1 MGTKNENQKKQIL
14 EEKLRNKETE
24 LVENQKTFEM
34 YWEKHKDSPLYEKNA
49 INQLLNMTQIK
60 AEIEEL
66 KYILCFCQ

>member
-34 YWEKHKDSPLYEKNA
+34 YWEKHKDSPLYEKM
-49 INQLLNMTQIK
+49 Q
-60 AEIEEL
+60 
-66 KYILCFCQ
+66 

>member
-34 YWEKHKDSPLYEKNA
+34 YWEKHKDSPLYEKKCNKSV
-49 INQLLNMTQIK
+49 T
-60 AEIEEL
+60 
-66 KYILCFCQ
+66 KYGSN